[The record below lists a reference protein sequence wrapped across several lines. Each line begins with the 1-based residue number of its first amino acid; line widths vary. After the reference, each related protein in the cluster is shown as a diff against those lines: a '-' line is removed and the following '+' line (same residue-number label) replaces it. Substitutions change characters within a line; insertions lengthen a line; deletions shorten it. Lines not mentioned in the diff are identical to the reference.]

1 MSLYGHVQLR
11 NCKSLKQ
18 EVRVINNSIE
28 DVTVLFVRC
37 CAAVRFAA
45 RLILSDPIRFQQRAG
60 MSAPDPSI
68 EISTPR
74 LLQQKPKPPTF
85 FERSTEAVASV
96 TAKSWASVKANKLSL
111 SLNRTDADTD
121 GDGLLTREEY
131 VAKRQHHQ
139 LLLRL
144 VNSSSTRARACAGL
158 PRCSRRRALLG
169 SKLQTSTQSST
180 RTTTGN

>member
-1 MSLYGHVQLR
+1 M
-11 NCKSLKQ
+11 
-18 EVRVINNSIE
+18 INNLDRRRYSA
-28 DVTVLFVRC
+28 VRSLLRC
-37 CAAVRFAA
+37 TANPLRFAA

-144 VNSSSTRARACAGL
+144 VNSSSTRARV
-158 PRCSRRRALLG
+158 RRFAAMLAKEGIVGQQAANLYA
-169 SKLQTSTQSST
+169 KLDKDNDGQLTEEEVKQA
-180 RTTTGN
+180 R